1 MKTQEI
7 LENSRKIVDTE
18 EALLSIK
25 NSDQDTYLIKIAGV
39 SIFLDNSQA
48 HRIIEFLLNIR
59 SDAAAKLIEHSQ
71 EFILSKHSNGAG

>member
-48 HRIIEFLLNIR
+48 
-59 SDAAAKLIEHSQ
+59 Q
-71 EFILSKHSNGAG
+71 